1 MLSKIIVD
9 SLVFDF
15 EFIVIA
21 NGKNQVVIEQIKH
34 SSLFMLLPIMDSYL
48 QAKLERLLVF
58 DQVLQA
64 LGILFYE

>member
-1 MLSKIIVD
+1 MLSNIIVD

-34 SSLFMLLPIMDSYL
+34 SSLFIAPPHNGFIP
-48 QAKLERLLVF
+48 AGKVGAPAG
-58 DQVLQA
+58 V
-64 LGILFYE
+64 